1 MPMYSMFR
9 CGYLNSTLNPIL
21 YPLCNK
27 NFKIAF
33 KRMLRGSSNIER
45 GLVNKNP
52 YPLINNRKTRKF
64 NDI

>member
-1 MPMYSMFR
+1 MNPNFR

-33 KRMLRGSSNIER
+33 KRMLRTSSSNER
-45 GLVNKNP
+45 DSMKIKPDMPVFKRERINK
-52 YPLINNRKTRKF
+52 I
-64 NDI
+64 